1 MVIVNVHTGQIK
13 DADQT
18 GAKIHTWQLGDLR
31 SHNLI
36 VLSSEPEIN
45 VSSTGDMQR
54 DVTLEIKAKVK
65 YYNPTFQTLS

>member
-1 MVIVNVHTGQIK
+1 MHSGLIK
-13 DADQT
+13 DTYQT

-54 DVTLEIKAKVK
+54 DVTLEIKTKVK
-65 YYNPTFQTLS
+65 YYNQTFQTLS

>member
-1 MVIVNVHTGQIK
+1 MHTSTIE
-13 DADQT
+13 DAYQT
-18 GAKIHTWQLGDLR
+18 VAKIHTWQLGDLR

-54 DVTLEIKAKVK
+54 DVTLVIKTKVK
-65 YYNPTFQTLS
+65 YYHSNFQTSS